1 MHKHITHH
9 QGKAFLIDRG
19 MFLNAF
25 FAIIIHRQL
34 LASYKMY
41 SALPSLLD
49 NAPNFVV
56 IKSSL
61 TKILGSST
69 AINISENGQ
78 LLNNINITIFHI
90 FRTLCC
96 VYSSHIYLY
105 IYYSKATSLKS
116 SRAYIL
122 HESKS
127 MRGLKFFLRDRH
139 TKVVWQQ
146 ILQYLQV
153 Q

>member
-1 MHKHITHH
+1 
-9 QGKAFLIDRG
+9 
-19 MFLNAF
+19 
-25 FAIIIHRQL
+25 
-34 LASYKMY
+34 MY

-96 VYSSHIYLY
+96 VYSSHIYTCTYTIVKQRALKAVEHIFY
-105 IYYSKATSLKS
+105 MSLNLWGVWNFFLEIDIQKWCGSRFCNIYKS
-116 SRAYIL
+116 SDSIISQL
-122 HESKS
+122 IWQT
-127 MRGLKFFLRDRH
+127 FFNPRMANLR
-139 TKVVWQQ
+139 
-146 ILQYLQV
+146 
-153 Q
+153 